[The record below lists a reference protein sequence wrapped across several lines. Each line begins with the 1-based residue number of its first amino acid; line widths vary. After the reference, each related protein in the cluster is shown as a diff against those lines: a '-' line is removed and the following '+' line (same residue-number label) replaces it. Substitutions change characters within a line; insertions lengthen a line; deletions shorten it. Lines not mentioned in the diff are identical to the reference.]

1 MSYPFGMLTL
11 ASRRIS
17 GLAHATATVLV
28 GLVLLL
34 VLAGC
39 NSLGGKPTATL
50 VGARLVDLSLDGV
63 TLAVDIDV
71 KNPTARDLSIETLAY
86 SMTATSD
93 ELAQGPFLEGTV
105 DASTMTD
112 QVIPARSKRRITAPA
127 IIAFTDVLDALDAGQ
142 SGTVVPWKADLAL
155 NVVLQASPAQ
165 SNQSENSRAATYSIS
180 SASNSSASTSSV
192 ISSADPLAPI
202 ALSMQASGRMP
213 IPNVPK
219 LEVGQI
225 QWNDVGLISARGIAR
240 VKLTN
245 TNFFV
250 LDLKRVSYVLE
261 LQGASI
267 STGGLTRARRLAP
280 GEVADLEIPIRVS
293 AAKVV
298 AAIYEASRS
307 NSANFRFKGAIN
319 LAADGVELNIPFDQH
334 GSHTAGSP
342 AKGSPTKLKLT
353 PSIAPKPITPIT
365 PTSPAKSATQR

>member
-1 MSYPFGMLTL
+1 
-11 ASRRIS
+11 
-17 GLAHATATVLV
+17 
-28 GLVLLL
+28 
-34 VLAGC
+34 
-39 NSLGGKPTATL
+39 
-50 VGARLVDLSLDGV
+50 
-63 TLAVDIDV
+63 
-71 KNPTARDLSIETLAY
+71 
-86 SMTATSD
+86 
-93 ELAQGPFLEGTV
+93 
-105 DASTMTD
+105 
-112 QVIPARSKRRITAPA
+112 
-127 IIAFTDVLDALDAGQ
+127 
-142 SGTVVPWKADLAL
+142 
-155 NVVLQASPAQ
+155 
-165 SNQSENSRAATYSIS
+165 
-180 SASNSSASTSSV
+180 
-192 ISSADPLAPI
+192 
-202 ALSMQASGRMP
+202 MQASGRMP

-293 AAKVV
+293 ATKVV

-334 GSHTAGSP
+334 GSHTARSP